1 MPPNLWPIKPSA
13 LEMQDEYETWDHV
26 YPLLLGEWT
35 DACCSSDILAAGTA
49 LYALGAPALSMRRF
63 HGELSLE
70 F

>member
-1 MPPNLWPIKPSA
+1 MSTRLGT
-13 LEMQDEYETWDHV
+13 MFT
-26 YPLLLGEWT
+26 LLLGEWT

-49 LYALGAPALSMRRF
+49 SYALGAPALSMRRF